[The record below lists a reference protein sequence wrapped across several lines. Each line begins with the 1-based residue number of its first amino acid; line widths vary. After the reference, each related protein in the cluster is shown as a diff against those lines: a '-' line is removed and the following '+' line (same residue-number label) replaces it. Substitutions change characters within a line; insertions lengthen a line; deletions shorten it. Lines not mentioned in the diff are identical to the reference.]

1 MMHRPLAVRAWSAAL
16 FLLLV
21 ASLPLQAQTSELR
34 GRVFGPDGEPVAG
47 VSVVLHRV
55 TDDGGTEVGRAVSD
69 GDGAFVIDAGEVTPG
84 GLYFAATRH
93 DGSLFMGPIFRDLR
107 EIDSEYVIVVGLNA
121 VGGAATPGPPPPPG
135 AGRGWLVG
143 LLLGG
148 VGLAFVVRPFL
159 ARRRAHPDRAI
170 LLELAEIEDRLAVDG
185 PGAEAD
191 RERRDMLRA
200 RLREL

>member
-135 AGRGWLVG
+135 AGRG
-143 LLLGG
+143 
-148 VGLAFVVRPFL
+148 
-159 ARRRAHPDRAI
+159 
-170 LLELAEIEDRLAVDG
+170 
-185 PGAEAD
+185 
-191 RERRDMLRA
+191 
-200 RLREL
+200 